1 MAESKNNVV
10 THGLSGKV
18 GDILVF
24 RKHGDKTIVA
34 SAPSKRTGEPTE
46 RQKKQQERF
55 QEATLYG
62 QTALSDPTMKAEYK
76 AAAQTGQTAFN
87 VAVADYFNAP
97 DIKDVDVS
105 AYTGKAGDLITIKA
119 TDDFRVAS
127 VNVAI
132 YNEDG
137 SEVEHGLAVQKN
149 KVEWV
154 YTATTD
160 NPSLNGDKIVITA
173 SDLPGNVTEKEETL

>member
-10 THGLSGKV
+10 THGLSGMV
-18 GDILVF
+18 GGILVF

-34 SAPSKRTGEPTE
+34 SVPSKRAGEPTE

-97 DIKDVDVS
+97 NIKDVDVS
-105 AYTGKAGDLITIKA
+105 LYTGKSGDLITIKA
-119 TDDFRVAS
+119 TDDFRVTS
-127 VNVAI
+127 VSVAI

-137 SEVEHGLAVQKN
+137 SEVEHGVAVQKN

-154 YTATTD
+154 YTATAD
-160 NPSLNGDKIVITA
+160 NPSLSGDKIVITA
-173 SDLPGNVTEKEETL
+173 SDLPGNETIKEEAL